1 MNIYLFEKYFSD
13 IVPYSVGKKREMRY
27 DTRNAKAILVTEQ
40 PAGQEGDPEAEVGMG
55 APQEAEQPGP
65 TDQGQGGAGPEGD
78 LTGAGEAG
86 AEMGGDQEMGA
97 AGTVEINIGRVY
109 ELKRVFSKLMA
120 LSNLLDTYSDVEFEE
135 VSKQVLDA
143 LDLFNV
149 ISLNL
154 DKFVDKIDN
163 IIVEFY
169 KFITSATA
177 ETERLVEKKS
187 RMEEQE

>member
-1 MNIYLFEKYFSD
+1 
-13 IVPYSVGKKREMRY
+13 
-27 DTRNAKAILVTEQ
+27 
-40 PAGQEGDPEAEVGMG
+40 
-55 APQEAEQPGP
+55 
-65 TDQGQGGAGPEGD
+65 
-78 LTGAGEAG
+78 
-86 AEMGGDQEMGA
+86 MGGDQEMGA